1 MIKTELATIY
11 DHYKQ
16 SAYWYIILLPIMLL
30 YNMLL
35 YIILFIYVMVG
46 ITFYVIIAMC
56 IHILV

>member
-1 MIKTELATIY
+1 
-11 DHYKQ
+11 
-16 SAYWYIILLPIMLL
+16 MLL